1 MYKKQKVILTILNK
15 IYVSSASANLLS
27 VTRYNISFDA
37 RGFHSAVP
45 AIWNSLPSN
54 IRSCETLITFHR
66 HLKSHLFHS
75 AFATA

>member
-1 MYKKQKVILTILNK
+1 MIHTIAAALVTSRLD
-15 IYVSSASANLLS
+15 YANS
-27 VTRYNISFDA
+27 VLYGIPSKYISRLQRIQNA
-37 RGFHSAVP
+37 P

-54 IRSCETLITFHR
+54 VRSCETLTTFRR